1 MKKEK
6 TYCPNQPNLAKLFKN
21 RYQNL
26 EVLMKKGMW
35 SLVLLI
41 IIPALAFA
49 QQSTPKAHQ
58 YLNLG
63 GLDWPS
69 ASTENL
75 FTPLVN
81 PSLLGTGNSSGFGW
95 AQGVENMKLQKHYW
109 LFANLKN
116 LSYVFESGPD
126 QLDETESHH
135 TLAMGTPLSRNM
147 YIGTSLRWQNSEIG
161 QADWRSALTMR
172 PHKSTS
178 LALRLDNVDNHSPAY
193 HAGLSLRPL
202 AFVNPR
208 LEQRLELSADMDY
221 DKDDGS
227 YGVNDLSV
235 GIQTRLLDGL
245 NIGGGYNFDKK
256 TAMLNFSLSLNKTEL
271 GTLSQIQSGSKGNL
285 APYIHLSDNMF
296 RPFLGLKKSQWYDM
310 KLSGTV
316 KTYVEPKFSLGN
328 IRVMDSSTKSIE
340 TIIQDVKRAKDD
352 ESVKGILFK
361 NPSFSTSY
369 ALLQEFSAALEDFK
383 TSGKKISF
391 YYNNISNGSYMFAA
405 SVADAIYLNP
415 LGMLDLHGM
424 SVNSPYF
431 AELLDKVGVDVLNFR
446 SHKYK
451 NAGNM
456 FSESEMTEAER
467 ESYDTLLES
476 IFSQMV
482 AGVEAGRGEKLA
494 EPFTQLVDEGP
505 YFLATDAL
513 DAGLIDKIIYEDELE
528 RTLKADFGFKKTR
541 KKVHNY
547 VDYTWHKPRETMIAV
562 IYAQGD
568 IVMGKGEPGKKIAH
582 ENTVKLIREAR
593 QNPLYKGIILR
604 VDSGGG
610 SAQASDVILR
620 ELELAQWENFKPVVV
635 SMAGAAASGGYYIS
649 CGANHIVADPA
660 TLTGSIGVV
669 GLMFTFPR
677 LYEKLGVNWS
687 TVKKGANSDFGANH
701 RTWSDEE
708 VQRMEHYIES
718 AYEEF
723 VGKVDRGRKNL
734 SYDEIHEIAQGRV
747 WTGEQALE
755 NGLVDE
761 LGGLDTAVEAMRRIA
776 HIKGDIKLVD
786 ATTSK
791 KGMQVTM
798 KANPLEASLQE
809 DFLGEILDDYIRAY
823 ELWRDFGNEKT
834 LMLSPLET
842 KNLKF

>member
-1 MKKEK
+1 
-6 TYCPNQPNLAKLFKN
+6 
-21 RYQNL
+21 
-26 EVLMKKGMW
+26 MKKGMW

-41 IIPALAFA
+41 IIPALAL
-49 QQSTPKAHQ
+49 AHQ
-58 YLNLG
+58 DLDLG
-63 GLDWPS
+63 ALDWPS

-95 AQGVENMKLQKHYW
+95 AQGAESMKIQNHYW
-109 LFANLKN
+109 LFANFKN
-116 LSYVFESGPD
+116 LSYVFENGAD
-126 QLDETESHH
+126 ELDNSQSHH
-135 TLAMGTPLSRNM
+135 TLAMGTPLWRNL
-147 YIGTSLRWQNSEIG
+147 YIGSSLRWKNSQIG
-161 QADWRSALTMR
+161 EGDWRSALTWR
-172 PHKSTS
+172 PHKSAS
-178 LALRLDNVDNHSPAY
+178 LAFRFDNVNHESPAY
-193 HAGLSLRPL
+193 HGGLSLRPL
-202 AFVNPR
+202 AFVNPQW
-208 LEQRLELSADMDY
+208 EQRLELNADMDY
-221 DKDDGS
+221 DKDGGS

-256 TAMLNFSLSLNKTEL
+256 TAMLNFSLSFNKTEL
-271 GTLSQIQSGSKGNL
+271 GTLSQFQEGSKGNL

-316 KTYVEPKFSLGN
+316 KTYVEPKYSLGN
-328 IRVMDSSTKSIE
+328 IKIMDSKSKSIE
-340 TIIQDVKRAKDD
+340 TLIQDLKRAKNDD
-352 ESVKGILFK
+352 SVQGILFK
-361 NPSFSTSY
+361 NPSFSSSF
-369 ALLQEFSAALEDFK
+369 ALLQEFTDAIQDFK
-383 TSGKKISF
+383 TSGKKVSF

-415 LGMLDLHGM
+415 LGMLDLRGM
-424 SVNSPYF
+424 AINSPYF
-431 AELLDKVGVDVLNFR
+431 AQVLEKVGVDVLNFR

-476 IFSQMV
+476 IYSQML
-482 AGVEAGRGEKLA
+482 AGVEAGRGDKLD
-494 EPFTQLVDEGP
+494 EPFSELVDAGP

-528 RTLKADFGFKKTR
+528 RTLKADFGFNKTR
-541 KKVHNY
+541 KKLHNY

-593 QNPLYKGIILR
+593 QNPLYRGIILR

-687 TVKKGANSDFGANH
+687 TVKKGANSDFGASH
-701 RTWSDEE
+701 RTWSESE
-708 VQRMEHYIES
+708 VQRMEQYIES
-718 AYEEF
+718 AYEDF

-734 SYDEIHEIAQGRV
+734 SYEDIHEIAQGRV
-747 WTGEQALE
+747 WTGQEAFE

-761 LGGLDTAVEAMRRIA
+761 LGGLETAVEAMRRIA
-776 HIKGDIKLVD
+776 NIRGNIKLVD

-791 KGMQVTM
+791 KGMQVNLD
-798 KANPLEASLQE
+798 ANLLGANLQDE
-809 DFLGEILDDYIRAY
+809 VLGELLDDYIHAY
-823 ELWRDFGNEKT
+823 EMWRDFGNENT
-834 LMLSPLET
+834 LMLSPL
-842 KNLKF
+842 KMKDMKF